1 MNECDTMLLRDIKL
15 MFMRNL
21 QHTLKDPIFVFVSM
35 LQPLLYLFLFMPLL
49 NGLGGVPGIPAG
61 KAVEVFIPGLLVM
74 QAIFGTAFVG
84 FSLID
89 DIRSGV
95 IERFMVTPVKRPAIL
110 LGRILR
116 DAVILMFQCVL
127 ITLVALPFGLT
138 VNIVGFLLS
147 LLLYALIGITMASIS
162 YGFALI
168 YKIEDPLAPTLNMIT
183 LPVSL
188 LSGIILPLVLA
199 PIWLQDLA
207 KINPFY
213 YAVNA
218 VRLLFIGNF
227 QLVSILEGFVIIGA
241 LAAIVFLWGLR
252 SLEKIAS

>member
-1 MNECDTMLLRDIKL
+1 
-15 MFMRNL
+15 MFVRNM

-35 LQPLLYLFLFMPLL
+35 LQPMLYLFLFMPLL

-116 DAVILMFQCVL
+116 DAVILVFQCVL
-127 ITLVALPFGLT
+127 ITLVAVPFGLN
-138 VNIVGFLLS
+138 VNIEGFLLS
-147 LLLYALIGITMASIS
+147 LLLYAMIGITMASIS

-168 YKIEDPLAPTLNMIT
+168 YKVEDPLAPTLNMIT
-183 LPVSL
+183 LPISL

-199 PIWLQDLA
+199 PIWLQDLS
-207 KINPFY
+207 KMDPFS
-213 YAVNA
+213 YAVNT
-218 VRLLFIGNF
+218 VRMLFVGSF
-227 QLVSILEGFVIIGA
+227 QFAGIVEGFVVIGA
-241 LAAIVFLWGLR
+241 LAVIVFLWSLG